1 MYTVYRLVE
10 EGGVVRSGGAV
21 QLFRREAVVEL
32 VQKPSQRRQHRLE
45 RKLHYKLTFKFICT
59 LKYAQMQYIQYTAII
74 YIHTYVHTV
83 NPPQC
88 TQPSLHCAVHRFQF
102 CESFRGGF

>member
-21 QLFRREAVVEL
+21 QRFRREAVVEL

-45 RKLHYKLTFKFICT
+45 RKSHYKLTSKFICA
-59 LKYAQMQYIQYTAII
+59 LYT
-74 YIHTYVHTV
+74 YIHTLLHTYIHT
-83 NPPQC
+83 QC
-88 TQPSLHCAVHRFQF
+88 H
-102 CESFRGGF
+102 SFPHT